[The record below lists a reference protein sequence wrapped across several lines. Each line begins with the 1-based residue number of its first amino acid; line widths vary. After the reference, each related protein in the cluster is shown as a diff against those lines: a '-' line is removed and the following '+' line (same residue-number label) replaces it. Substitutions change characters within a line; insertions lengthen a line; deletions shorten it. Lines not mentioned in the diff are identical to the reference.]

1 MDHKLKIFK
10 EVAINKSFTKAA
22 ENLFLSQPAISKTI
36 KNLEEKYGKALFVR
50 QGNHIDL
57 TPDGKVFLNYANKL
71 IALYAEMED
80 VFSGADRDLPNQLKI
95 GASTTIGQYVIPPIV
110 AAIHK
115 DNPEFHFQL
124 ICGNTNDIQNQLLGE
139 KIDFAIVE
147 GENHNNRL
155 HYERFVKDELV
166 LVTSA
171 KNNNFPDT
179 IESKDLQNLSF
190 VERETG
196 SGTREVIAHALKQ
209 KGIKNLNVIAN
220 FGSTESIKS
229 YIRNSNHYA
238 FLSIHSIH
246 RELMNNELRI
256 VEVKDLEVL
265 RWFYFVSRQGYQSN
279 LSSKIQNIFIQ
290 GYNQK

>member
-36 KNLEEKYGKALFVR
+36 KNLEEKYGKAFFVR
-50 QGNHIDL
+50 QGNNIDL
-57 TPDGKVFLNYANKL
+57 TPDGKVFLKYANKL
-71 IALYAEMED
+71 IAAYAEMED
-80 VFSGADRDLPNQLKI
+80 VFSDENRELPNQLKI
-95 GASTTIGQYVIPPIV
+95 GASTTIGQYVIPPIA
-110 AAIHK
+110 AAIQK
-115 DNPEFHFQL
+115 ENPELHFQL
-124 ICGNTNDIQNQLLGE
+124 ICGNTEDIQNQLLEE

-155 HYERFVKDELV
+155 HYDRFVKDELV
-166 LVTSA
+166 LVTLTSN
-171 KNNNFPDT
+171 KDIPDS
-179 IESKDLQNLSF
+179 IALKDLQDLSF

-209 KGIKNLNVIAN
+209 KGIKKLNIIADL
-220 FGSTESIKS
+220 GSTESIKS
-229 YIRNSNHYA
+229 YLRNSNQYA
-238 FLSIHSIH
+238 FLSVHSIH
-246 RELMNNELRI
+246 RELRANELRI
-256 VEVKDLEVL
+256 VEVKDLEIL

-279 LSSKIQNIFIQ
+279 VSSKIQNLFIS

>member
-57 TPDGKVFLNYANKL
+57 TADGKVFLNYANKL
-71 IALYAEMED
+71 LALYAEMED
-80 VFSGADRDLPNQLKI
+80 VFSGESQELPTQLKI
-95 GASTTIGQYVIPPIV
+95 GASTTIGQYVIPSIV
-110 AAIHK
+110 ADIQK
-115 DNPEFHFQL
+115 DNSEFHFQL
-124 ICGNTNDIQNQLLGE
+124 ICGNTEDIQNQLLLE

-155 HYERFVKDELV
+155 HYDRFVKDELV
-166 LVTSA
+166 LVTSTT
-171 KNNNFPDT
+171 KNDSLDAINL
-179 IESKDLQNLSF
+179 KDLLELSF
-190 VERETG
+190 VEREIG
-196 SGTREVIAHALKQ
+196 SGTREVVNIALKQ
-209 KGIKNLNVIAN
+209 MGIKSLNVIASL
-220 FGSTESIKS
+220 GSTESIKS
-229 YIRNSNHYA
+229 YLRNSNHFA

-246 RELMNNELRI
+246 SELLSNELRI
-256 VEVKDLEVL
+256 VEVRDLEIL
-265 RWFYFVSRQGYQSN
+265 RWFYFVSRQGYQSKTA
-279 LSSKIQNIFIQ
+279 SKIQNLFLR